1 MFYSIIK
8 QLSEDDGENRMGK
21 IRIGVI
27 GVGNCFAGL
36 VQGIEF
42 YKKHKTERVGLM
54 HDVLGGYS
62 IEDLEFTSAFDVAV
76 EKVGKPLSEAIY
88 ADPNY
93 VKWIDSVSTCGKT
106 IVKESPI
113 LDGVGVYVASM
124 IKPLRQKKTVTE
136 LKEIE
141 STGTKIL
148 LNYLPVGSQKATE
161 FWANISLE
169 TSCALVNCI
178 PVFIASEKIWEKK
191 FREKKVPIVG
201 DDIKAQIGST
211 ITHRTLTK
219 LCLDRGAVIDRTYQ
233 INVGGNTDFA
243 NMLERE
249 RLKSKKI
256 SKTEAVRSLMPKD
269 ARLEDKDIYIGPS
282 DFIPFL
288 GNTKLA
294 FIRLEGRMFANIP
307 FNMELR
313 LEVND
318 KANSGGV
325 SIDAIRCAQLAL
337 DREIGGNLEYA
348 SAYFMKHP
356 PMQLGDEEARKKLDE
371 WIAEVSN

>member
-1 MFYSIIK
+1 M
-8 QLSEDDGENRMGK
+8 EK
-21 IRIGVI
+21 INVGVV

-36 VQGIEF
+36 VQGIEY
-42 YKKHKTERVGLM
+42 YKRNQTEKIGLM
-54 HDVLGGYS
+54 HQTIGGYG
-62 IEDLEFTSAFDVAV
+62 IEDIKFTSAFDVAV

-93 VKWIDSVSTCGKT
+93 VRWVDNVSSCGKT
-106 IVKESPI
+106 MVKEAPI

-124 IKPLRQKKTVTE
+124 INPLRQTKSAEELRKDTVE
-136 LKEIE
+136 EIKN
-141 STGTKIL
+141 TDTRVL

-161 FWANISLE
+161 FWADVSLE
-169 TSCALVNCI
+169 ADCALVNCI
-178 PVFIASEKIWEKK
+178 PVFIASNRNWEKK
-191 FREKKVPIVG
+191 FREKNLPIVG

-219 LCLDRGAVIDRTYQ
+219 LCLDRGAIIDRTYQ

-249 RLKSKKI
+249 RLASKKI
-256 SKTEAVRSLMPKD
+256 SKTEAVRSLLPEEMK
-269 ARLEDKDIYIGPS
+269 LKDKDIYIGPS

-294 FIRLEGRMFANIP
+294 FIRIEGRMFANIP

-337 DREIGGNLEYA
+337 DRGIGGTLEYA

-356 PMQLGDEEARKKLDE
+356 PVQISDEEARKKLDE
-371 WIAEVSN
+371 WIAKASK

>member
-1 MFYSIIK
+1 LTVMS
-8 QLSEDDGENRMGK
+8 K
-21 IRIGVI
+21 INVGVV

-36 VQGIEF
+36 VQGIEY
-42 YKKHKTERVGLM
+42 YKRNRAEKIGLM
-54 HDVLGGYS
+54 HESIGGYG
-62 IEDLEFTSAFDVAV
+62 IEDIKFTSAFDVAV
-76 EKVGKPLSEAIY
+76 EKVGKPLNEAIY

-93 VKWIDSVSTCGKT
+93 VRWVDSVSSCGKT
-106 IVKESPI
+106 IVKEAPI

-124 IKPLRQKKTVTE
+124 INPLKQTKSANE
-136 LKEIE
+136 LKKEAIDEIE
-141 STGTKIL
+141 NTETKVL

-161 FWANISLE
+161 FWADISLE
-169 TSCALVNCI
+169 ADCAFVNCI
-178 PVFIASEKIWEKK
+178 PVFIASSKIWEKK
-191 FREKKVPIVG
+191 FREKNLPIVG

-219 LCLDRGAVIDRTYQ
+219 LCVDRGAIIDRTYQ

-249 RLKSKKI
+249 RLASKKI
-256 SKTEAVRSLMPKD
+256 SKTEAVRSLLPKESN
-269 ARLEDKDIYIGPS
+269 LQDKDIYIGPS

-294 FIRLEGRMFANIP
+294 FIRMEGRMFANIP

-337 DREIGGNLEYA
+337 DKGIGGNLEYA

-356 PMQLGDEEARKKLDE
+356 PMQMGDEEARKKLDE
-371 WIAEVSN
+371 WIAEASGC

>member
-1 MFYSIIK
+1 
-8 QLSEDDGENRMGK
+8 MGK
-21 IRIGVI
+21 INVGVI

-36 VQGIEF
+36 VQGIEY
-42 YKKHKTERVGLM
+42 YKRNRTEKIGLM
-54 HDVLGGYS
+54 HETLGGYG
-62 IEDLEFTSAFDVAV
+62 IEDIKFTSAFDVAI
-76 EKVGKPLSEAIY
+76 EKVGKPLSDAIY

-93 VKWIDSVSTCGKT
+93 VRWVDSVSSCGKT
-106 IVKESPI
+106 VVKEAPI
-113 LDGVGVYVASM
+113 LDGVGVYVVSM
-124 IKPLRQKKTVTE
+124 INPLKQSKSPEE
-136 LKEIE
+136 LKKEAIEEIK
-141 STGTKIL
+141 STGTEVL

-161 FWANISLE
+161 FWADVSLE
-169 TSCALVNCI
+169 ADCAFVNCI
-178 PVFIASEKIWEKK
+178 PVFIASNTKWEKRFSDK
-191 FREKKVPIVG
+191 NLPIVG

-219 LCLDRGAVIDRTYQ
+219 LCIDRGAVIDRTYQ

-243 NMLERE
+243 NMLERG
-249 RLKSKKI
+249 RLASKKI
-256 SKTEAVRSLMPKD
+256 SKTEAVRSLLPKESK
-269 ARLEDKDIYIGPS
+269 LQDKDIYIGPS

-294 FIRLEGRMFANIP
+294 FIRIEGRMYANIP

-325 SIDAIRCAQLAL
+325 SIDAIRCAKLAL
-337 DREIGGNLEYA
+337 DKGIGGNLKYA

-356 PMQLGDEEARKKLDE
+356 PVQIGDEEARKKLNE
-371 WIAEVSN
+371 WIAEAAK